1 MIFGATE
8 LITHLFAFMCL
19 SLISKDV
26 EDNAFDYGVWY
37 HDEDDNLEDEALFC
51 GNDCSFFNSAFY

>member
-1 MIFGATE
+1 
-8 LITHLFAFMCL
+8 MCL

-26 EDNAFDYGVWY
+26 EDIAFDYGVWY
-37 HDEDDNLEDEALFC
+37 HDEDDNLENDNLEDEALFC